1 MTFEIGD
8 EHFLLDGEPHRVLSG
23 ALHYFRVH
31 PEQWA
36 DRIHKAKLMG
46 LNTIETYVAWNAHEP
61 RKGEWDATGWN
72 DLGRFLDLVAAEG
85 MHAIVRPGPYI
96 CAEWHNGGL
105 PTWLTAMPGI
115 GLRRSEPTYLAEVE
129 TYLRRVYD
137 IVVPRQID
145 LGGPVVLV
153 QIENEYGAYGNDTA
167 YLERLVEVTREA
179 GITVPLTTIDQPTD
193 QMLSDGSVA
202 GAHLTG
208 SFGSRADARLATLRR
223 HQPTGPLMCAEFW
236 DGWFDWW
243 GAFHHTT
250 SVEDAARELD
260 ALLAAGASVNFYM
273 VHGGTNYGLTNGA
286 NHKGR
291 YLPITTSYDYDA
303 PLDEAGNPTPK
314 FFAFKDVIAKYA
326 AVPAETP
333 AAGGPAPELTA
344 PLSSIAADAWLPTVA
359 DARVGSPGSAG
370 SAGSAG
376 STASAASADTA
387 RSAGSAASADAAR
400 SDGTPASPATYA
412 VPPTFDALQ
421 HLSALVSYEVELP
434 DASSPRLLEFEE
446 VRDHAWV
453 SVDGIPVGTLSRTL
467 HETAIV
473 VPPGQRL
480 SVLVEEQGRVNYAE
494 RIGEEKG
501 IIGAPL
507 LDGVPLEGWTATPID
522 VAEAGLA
529 IAAAG
534 DSIAG
539 GFAGAPAFA
548 PLHHGGTPLG
558 ITGLRG
564 EFVLDEPTDLYLDT
578 SRWGKGYALVNGF
591 LLGRYWRSGPQ
602 QTLYVPGSVLRS
614 GTNTISVIE
623 LEVTASPVAR
633 FVAQAALGPLE
644 E

>member
-1 MTFEIGD
+1 MTFEIGE

-72 DLGRFLDLVAAEG
+72 DLGRFLDLIAAEG

-105 PTWLTAMPGI
+105 PTWLTAMPGV
-115 GLRRSEPTYLAEVE
+115 GLRRSEPSYLHEVE
-129 TYLRRVYD
+129 TYLQRVYD
-137 IVVPRQID
+137 IVAPRQID
-145 LGGPVVLV
+145 VGGPVVLV

-193 QMLSDGSVA
+193 QMLSDGSVD
-202 GAHLTG
+202 GVHLTG
-208 SFGSRADARLATLRR
+208 SFGSRADERLATLRR

-273 VHGGTNYGLTNGA
+273 VHGGTNFGLTNGA

-291 YLPITTSYDYDA
+291 YLPIATSYDYDA

-314 FFAFKDVIAKYA
+314 FFAFRDVISKYA
-326 AVPAETP
+326 DVPAETP
-333 AAGGPAPELTA
+333 ALAVPAPELEV
-344 PLSSIAADAWLPTVA
+344 PLSVVAPDAWLPPV
-359 DARVGSPGSAG
+359 SPERH
-370 SAGSAG
+370 
-376 STASAASADTA
+376 TT
-387 RSAGSAASADAAR
+387 
-400 SDGTPASPATYA
+400 
-412 VPPTFDALQ
+412 PPTFDALQ
-421 HLSALVSYEVELP
+421 HLSALVAYETELP
-434 DASSPRLLEFEE
+434 RASAPRLLEFED
-446 VRDHAWV
+446 VRDFAWL
-453 SVDGIPVGTLSRTL
+453 SIDGVPFGTLSRTL
-467 HETAIV
+467 HETSIV
-473 VPPGQRL
+473 VPAGTRL
-480 SVLVEEQGRVNYAE
+480 RVLVEEQGRVNYAE

-501 IIGAPL
+501 IIGTPL
-507 LDGVPLEGWTATPID
+507 LDGAPLEGWTATPID
-522 VAEAGLA
+522 VAEAGIA
-529 IAAAG
+529 IGPALTGAPGAGGAALAAA
-534 DSIAG
+534 DAS
-539 GFAGAPAFA
+539 A
-548 PLHHGGTPLG
+548 PLAHPETPLG
-558 ITGLRG
+558 LTGLRG
-564 EFVLDEPTDLYLDT
+564 EFELEAPSDLYLDT
-578 SRWGKGYALVNGF
+578 AKWGKGYALVNGF

-602 QTLYVPGSVLRS
+602 QTLYVPGSVLRA
-614 GTNTISVIE
+614 GVNTVAIVE

-633 FVAQAALGPLE
+633 FVAQATLGPLE

>member
-1 MTFEIGD
+1 MTFEIGE
-8 EHFLLDGEPHRVLSG
+8 EHFLLDGAPHRVLSG

-61 RKGEWDATGWN
+61 RRGEWDATGWN
-72 DLGRFLDLVAAEG
+72 DLGRFLDLIAAEG

-105 PTWLTAMPGI
+105 PTWLTAMPDI
-115 GLRRSEPTYLAEVE
+115 ALRRSEPSYLAEVE
-129 TYLRRVYD
+129 TYLQRVYD
-137 IVVPRQID
+137 IVAPRQITH
-145 LGGPVVLV
+145 GGPVVLV

-167 YLERLVEVTREA
+167 YLERLVEVTRGA

-193 QMLSDGSVA
+193 QMLSDGSVT

-208 SFGSRADARLATLRR
+208 SFGSRAAERLATLRR

-291 YLPITTSYDYDA
+291 YLPIATSYDYDA
-303 PLDEAGNPTPK
+303 PLDEAGNPTAK
-314 FFAFKDVIAKYA
+314 YFAFKEVIAKYA
-326 AVPAETP
+326 SVPADSPVP
-333 AAGGPAPELTA
+333 AGRVPELQA
-344 PLSSIAADAWLPTVA
+344 PLSVVAADAWLPPV
-359 DARVGSPGSAG
+359 
-370 SAGSAG
+370 
-376 STASAASADTA
+376 
-387 RSAGSAASADAAR
+387 
-400 SDGTPASPATYA
+400 SDISHAQ
-412 VPPTFDALQ
+412 PPTFDALQ

-434 DASSPRLLEFEE
+434 GASASAHRLLEFEE
-446 VRDHAWV
+446 IRDHAWL
-453 SVDGIPVGTLSRTL
+453 SVDGIPIGTLSRTL

-473 VPPGQRL
+473 VPPGRRL
-480 SVLVEEQGRVNYAE
+480 RVLVEEQGRVNYAE
-494 RIGEEKG
+494 RLGEEKG
-501 IIGAPL
+501 IIGVPL
-507 LDGVPLEGWTATPID
+507 LDGLPLEGWTATPID
-522 VAEAGLA
+522 VAAAGLS
-529 IAAAG
+529 IAA
-534 DSIAG
+534 S
-539 GFAGAPAFA
+539 GATHA
-548 PLHHGGTPLG
+548 GTPLG
-558 ITGLRG
+558 LTGLRG
-564 EFVLDEPTDLYLDT
+564 EFELDEPTDLYLDT
-578 SRWGKGYALVNGF
+578 SKWGKGYALVNGF

-602 QTLYVPGSVLRS
+602 QTLYVPGSVLRA
-614 GTNTISVIE
+614 GTNSVAVIE
-623 LEVTASPVAR
+623 LEVTASTFASFVSAPV
-633 FVAQAALGPLE
+633 LGPLE

>member
-1 MTFEIGD
+1 MTFEIGE
-8 EHFLLDGEPHRVLSG
+8 EHFLLNGEPHRVLSG

-115 GLRRSEPTYLAEVE
+115 GLRRSEPAYLAEVE

-137 IVVPRQID
+137 IVAPRQITH
-145 LGGPVVLV
+145 GGPVVLV

-167 YLERLVEVTREA
+167 YLELLVEITRAA

-202 GAHLTG
+202 GVHLTG
-208 SFGSRADARLATLRR
+208 SFGSRADERLATLRR
-223 HQPTGPLMCAEFW
+223 HQSTGPLMCAEFW

-273 VHGGTNYGLTNGA
+273 FHGGTNYGLTNGA

-291 YLPITTSYDYDA
+291 YLPIATSYDYDA
-303 PLDEAGNPTPK
+303 PLDEAGNPTAK
-314 FFAFKDVIAKYA
+314 YVAFKEVIAKYA
-326 AVPAETP
+326 AVPAESP
-333 AAGGPAPELTA
+333 VAAGPAPELSA
-344 PLSSIAADAWLPTVA
+344 PLSVVAADAWLPSPSTVA
-359 DARVGSPGSAG
+359 H
-370 SAGSAG
+370 
-376 STASAASADTA
+376 
-387 RSAGSAASADAAR
+387 
-400 SDGTPASPATYA
+400 PA
-412 VPPTFDALQ
+412 PPTFDALG

-434 DASSPRLLEFEE
+434 AASASASAHHLLEFEE
-446 VRDHAWV
+446 IRDHAWL
-453 SVDGIPVGTLSRTL
+453 SVDGIPIGTLSRTL

-473 VPPGQRL
+473 VPPGRRL
-480 SVLVEEQGRVNYAE
+480 RVLVEEQGRVNYAE

-501 IIGAPL
+501 ITGTPL
-507 LDGVPLEGWTATPID
+507 LDGAPLEGWTATPVD
-522 VAEAGLA
+522 VAEAGVS
-529 IAAAG
+529 IAAAITA
-534 DSIAG
+534 DAAPFAEAG
-539 GFAGAPAFA
+539 LPA
-548 PLHHGGTPLG
+548 
-558 ITGLRG
+558 GLRG
-564 EFVLDEPTDLYLDT
+564 EFHLDAPSDLYLDT
-578 SRWGKGYALVNGF
+578 SKWGKGYALVNGF
-591 LLGRYWRSGPQ
+591 MLGRYWRSGPQ
-602 QTLYVPGSVLRS
+602 QTLYVPGSVLRA
-614 GTNTISVIE
+614 GTNTIAVIE
-623 LEVTASPVAR
+623 LEVTASPVAC
-633 FVAQAALGPLE
+633 FVAHPALGPLE

>member
-1 MTFEIGD
+1 MTFEIGE
-8 EHFLLDGEPHRVLSG
+8 EHFLLDGAPHRVLSG

-72 DLGRFLDLVAAEG
+72 DLGHFLDLVAAEG

-115 GLRRSEPTYLAEVE
+115 GLRRSEPAYLAEVE
-129 TYLRRVYD
+129 TYLRRVYN
-137 IVVPRQID
+137 IVVPRQITH
-145 LGGPVVLV
+145 GGPVVLV

-179 GITVPLTTIDQPTD
+179 GIVVPLTTIDQPTD
-193 QMLSDGSVA
+193 QMLSDGSVN
-202 GAHLTG
+202 GVHLTG
-208 SFGSRADARLATLRR
+208 SFGSRADERLATLRR

-291 YLPITTSYDYDA
+291 YLPIATSYDYDA

-314 FFAFKDVIAKYA
+314 FFAFKDIIAKYA
-326 AVPAETP
+326 PVPAESP
-333 AAGGPAPELTA
+333 EPSGPAPELTV
-344 PLSSIAADAWLPTVA
+344 PLAAVAADAWLPA
-359 DARVGSPGSAG
+359 LSNASAG
-370 SAGSAG
+370 SAGSPRTTSAR
-376 STASAASADTA
+376 STGPSADSGSA
-387 RSAGSAASADAAR
+387 DSPGSIRSADSLAAP
-400 SDGTPASPATYA
+400 TTYT

-434 DASSPRLLEFEE
+434 DASGTAGGGRLLEFDE

-453 SVDGIPVGTLSRTL
+453 SVDGIRVGTLSRTL

-473 VPPGQRL
+473 VPPGRRL
-480 SVLVEEQGRVNYAE
+480 RVLVEEQGRVNYAE

-501 IIGAPL
+501 IIGTPL
-507 LDGVPLEGWTATPID
+507 LDGAPLEGWTATPID
-522 VAEAGLA
+522 VAAAGVA

-534 DSIAG
+534 DSIAE
-539 GFAGAPAFA
+539 GFAGSPASA
-548 PLHHGGTPLG
+548 PLHHGATPLG

-564 EFVLDEPTDLYLDT
+564 EFELDEPTDLYLDT
-578 SRWGKGYALVNGF
+578 SRWGKGYAFVNGF

-602 QTLYVPGSVLRS
+602 QTLYVPGSVLRA
-614 GTNTISVIE
+614 GMNTIAVIE